1 MPKYFS
7 NKVAGFYRGR
17 LGCGPLWA
25 ASAGILA
32 LFTAILI
39 IAPFVNERTVDL
51 ANAYLCGLE
60 RVMTQRCEFIFVE
73 RFY

>member
-1 MPKYFS
+1 MRS
-7 NKVAGFYRGR
+7 GRGLPR
-17 LGCGPLWA
+17 
-25 ASAGILA
+25 SAGTGILI
-32 LFTAILI
+32 LSIAILI